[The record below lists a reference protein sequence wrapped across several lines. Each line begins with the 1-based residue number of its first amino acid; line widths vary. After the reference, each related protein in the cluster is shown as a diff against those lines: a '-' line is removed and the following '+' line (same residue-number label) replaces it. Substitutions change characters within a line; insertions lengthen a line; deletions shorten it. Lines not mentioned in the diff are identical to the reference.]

1 MNKLALSLAVALA
14 LGLTGCGGESLDDIK
29 QEEQGSVKPLSRVV
43 FDPAASTPRLSVPND
58 LLFQFPAELPDGSKL
73 YTDGTLY
80 MPSERNALGL
90 PLEAPKYGSDPST
103 AIGALDGW
111 STQHPY
117 PIEVDLIG
125 GAELVLASVQQPG
138 AVRVFEMVMQDPRS
152 TDEDCATAN
161 RGFACKVVA
170 ELTFGVD
177 FVTTVS
183 GKNVVVVPLKPL
195 KAKTTYIT
203 ALTSLIQDDNGNSLA
218 PSTSYELVK
227 QDITTLPLNTPAQR
241 GLQGVINSFENVL
254 AAEGVDKDTIVYTA
268 AMTTQ
273 STLDVLATLKSL
285 MAAAGSPY
293 NPGSIVVANE
303 GALSDSVGRPGISGN
318 PMFANVIEYSGT
330 VDLPYYLGVQTAEAP
345 KAPLETRWTALCDSG
360 AILASLPE
368 TEIPA
373 APVSVTDGL
382 CAQLTANQSIQ
393 LRDLGKD
400 TQKHLTKFNPIP
412 KVNSY
417 QTVDVIM
424 TAPNGA
430 APADGWPVVIL
441 SHGIT
446 SCKENMLAVTAALSQ
461 AGFATAAIDQPLHGS
476 RGFAGIN
483 ASTSTGCNIQ
493 GGNATVYMNLSNLL
507 VTRDNLRQSV
517 ADTLALRL
525 ALNNVTGIDLNTAN
539 VQLLGMSLGSITGAS
554 AVALANMP
562 TGTAMDAAYRMQSAA
577 LSVPGGAV
585 ANFLLESASFG
596 ALIRASIVLGAEK
609 LKPDFLT
616 YLGGNSNCL
625 DDVDDAAA
633 FTNCAAGQ
641 IDAYIDGAAAPV
653 KAAISGTLAQFAF
666 AAQTITD
673 AGDPNNYLQLLAG
686 TETPV
691 YVAEVIGAG
700 VNSATS
706 DRVIPN
712 KTVGMPLGGTEPFAR
727 LLGATAI
734 NNVAGPQQLAGNV
747 IARFT
752 AGGHSSLLDP
762 TSSGA
767 VTQEMQVQIAS
778 FLFSQGAGITVG
790 NPAVLAPA
798 N

>member
-14 LGLTGCGGESLDDIK
+14 LGLTGCGGETLDEIK

-43 FDPAASTPRLSVPND
+43 FDPAAATPRLSVPND
-58 LLFQFPAELPDGSKL
+58 LLFQFPAATADGTPL
-73 YTDGTLY
+73 YSDGTLY
-80 MPSERNALGL
+80 MPSERNAAGL
-90 PLEAPKYGSDPST
+90 PLAAPAYGSDPST

-125 GAELVLASVQQPG
+125 EAELVLASVQQPG

-152 TDEDCATAN
+152 ADEDCVTAN

-203 ALTSLIQDDNGNSLA
+203 ALTSLIEDDNGNSLA

-227 QDITTLPLNTPAQR
+227 QDISTLPLNTPAQR
-241 GLQGVINSFENVL
+241 GLQGLINSFENVL
-254 AAEGVDKDTIVYTA
+254 AGEGVDKDTIVYTA

-273 STLDVLATLKSL
+273 STLDVLATVKSL
-285 MAAAGSPY
+285 MAAPDSPY
-293 NPGSIVVANE
+293 NPGAITVNAVAPV
-303 GALSDSVGRPGISGN
+303 SMIPGTPLTGN
-318 PMFANVIEYSGT
+318 AAFDNVMLYSGS
-330 VDLPYYLGVQTAEAP
+330 VNLPYYLGAQTAEAP
-345 KAPLETRWTALCDSG
+345 TAPLSTRWSALCDSG
-360 AILASLPE
+360 AILAQLPASE
-368 TEIPA
+368 KPEA
-373 APVSVTDGL
+373 AQSVADGTCL
-382 CAQLTANQSIQ
+382 GLSQGQ
-393 LRDLGKD
+393 LRDLDKD
-400 TQKHLTKFNPIP
+400 PQHHLTKFNTIP
-412 KVNSY
+412 KINSY
-417 QTVDVIM
+417 QSAAVIM
-424 TAPNGA
+424 TAPNAA
-430 APADGWPVVIL
+430 APAEGWPVVIL

-446 SCKENMLAVTAALSQ
+446 SCKENMLAVTAALTQ

-476 RGFAGIN
+476 RGFNGIN
-483 ASTSTGCNIQ
+483 ASGSSCGVEN
-493 GGNATVYMNLSNLL
+493 GNATVYMNLSNLL

-525 ALNNVTGIDLNTAN
+525 ALNNVTGLDLNMAN

-562 TGTAMDAAYRMQSAA
+562 SGNTNMDAAYRMQSAA

-596 ALIRASIVLGAEK
+596 ALIRASIVLGAEA
-609 LKPDFLT
+609 LKPGFVVYLT
-616 YLGGNSNCL
+616 EKSDCMALAEN
-625 DDVDDAAA
+625 AAA

-641 IDAYIDGAAAPV
+641 IDAYIASATAPV
-653 KAAISGTLAQFAF
+653 AAAISGTLAQFAF

-691 YVAEVIGAG
+691 YIAEVIGTA

-712 KTVGMPLGGTEPFAR
+712 QTVGMPLGGTEPFGK
-727 LLGATAI
+727 LLGATAVDA
-734 NNVAGPQQLAGNV
+734 VAGPQALAGNV

-767 VTQEMQVQIAS
+767 VTQEMQTHVAT
-778 FLFSQGAGITVG
+778 FLANQGAALVVA

>member
-14 LGLTGCGGESLDDIK
+14 LGLTGCGSESLDDIK

-58 LLFQFPAELPDGSKL
+58 LLLQFPAEAADGTPL
-73 YTDGTLY
+73 YSDGTLY
-80 MPSERNALGL
+80 MPAERNASGL
-90 PLEAPKYGSDPST
+90 PLDAPAYGSDPST

-125 GAELVLASVQQPG
+125 GAALVKASVEQPG

-203 ALTSLIQDDNGNSLA
+203 ALTSLIEDDNGNSLA

-241 GLQGVINSFENVL
+241 GLQGLINSFENVL

-285 MAAAGSPY
+285 MAADTPY
-293 NPGSIVVANE
+293 KPGAITVNAVAPVSMIP
-303 GALSDSVGRPGISGN
+303 GTALTGN
-318 PMFANVIEYSGT
+318 AAFDNVILYSGS
-330 VDLPYYLGVQTAEAP
+330 VALPYYLGAQTAEAP
-345 KAPLETRWTALCDSG
+345 TAPLSTRWTALCDSG
-360 AILASLPE
+360 AILAQLPASE
-368 TEIPA
+368 KPEGA
-373 APVSVTDGL
+373 QSEADGL
-382 CAQLTANQSIQ
+382 CLALSQGQ
-393 LRDLGKD
+393 LRDLDKD
-400 TQKHLTKFNPIP
+400 PQHHLTKFNTIP
-412 KVNSY
+412 KINSY
-417 QTVDVIM
+417 QTAELIM
-424 TAPNGA
+424 TAPNSA
-430 APADGWPVVIL
+430 APAEGWPVVIL

-446 SCKENMLAVTAALSQ
+446 SCKENMLAVTAALTQ

-476 RGFAGIN
+476 RGFNGIN
-483 ASTSTGCNIQ
+483 ASGTSCGVEN
-493 GGNATVYMNLSNLL
+493 GNATVYMNLSNLL

-525 ALNNVTGIDLNTAN
+525 ALNDVTGIDLNTAN

-673 AGDPNNYLQLLAG
+673 AGDPNNYLQLLAS

-712 KTVGMPLGGTEPFAR
+712 QTVGMPLGGTEPFAR
-727 LLGATAI
+727 LLGAAAI
-734 NNVAGPQQLAGNV
+734 DNVAGPQALAGNV

-752 AGGHSSLLDP
+752 AGTHSSLLDP

-767 VTQEMQVQIAS
+767 VTQEMQTHVAT
-778 FLFSQGAGITVG
+778 FLANQGAALVVA
-790 NPAVLAPA
+790 NPAILAPA